1 MVNEFIYS
9 KQTQSNTNI
18 EGFERDAH
26 SLTKSD
32 PAYYGSGILYETSGF
47 VTIYSTC
54 RKISQVDNVWCR
66 CNAMAVVW
74 RNIQT
79 Y

>member
-1 MVNEFIYS
+1 MNLFIQNKPKVIQTS
-9 KQTQSNTNI
+9 KVLKGI
-18 EGFERDAH
+18 AH

-54 RKISQVDNVWCR
+54 RKISQVDNV
-66 CNAMAVVW
+66 
-74 RNIQT
+74 
-79 Y
+79 